1 MARRP
6 QNHKAR
12 APFPLTLVLDPSAS
26 LSLQRQLYAAIR
38 NAILEGRLA
47 PGVRLQ
53 GTRPLA
59 ESLEV
64 SRTTVALVFD
74 QLRAE
79 GYLEGRARTGTL
91 VSRVR
96 PEAHLSATDSRVR
109 RAPSP
114 LIASAALVSQ
124 RGAMLAS
131 LRVTSSSL
139 HGSTASRAFRLGTP
153 ALDHFPLLLWGRLLA
168 RRWRS
173 FTASQLSD
181 AESHPYPPLRAA
193 IAAYV
198 AQTRRAR

>member
-26 LSLQRQLYAAIR
+26 LSLQRQLYGAIQ

-64 SRTTVALVFD
+64 SRTTVALVFV

-109 RAPSP
+109 PAPCCLPPRRTS
-114 LIASAALVSQ
+114 
-124 RGAMLAS
+124 LAS
-131 LRVTSSSL
+131 
-139 HGSTASRAFRLGTP
+139 GSIGTASMS
-153 ALDHFPLLLWGRLLA
+153 
-168 RRWRS
+168 RRSVSSYRFSAW
-173 FTASQLSD
+173 
-181 AESHPYPPLRAA
+181 P
-193 IAAYV
+193 V
-198 AQTRRAR
+198 